1 MKAVF
6 ICLYPER
13 GMLLITKE
21 CWISQD
27 SIRLSASV
35 VERSALSRQCSG
47 PGIDKREIQAPLKL
61 IPKLLFSPKPSFSP
75 KNPSL
80 ESCFGSNVFH
90 MGLQIE
96 RKRKGNRE
104 ESESPS
110 PIPFMGEAPDYTLRL
125 LHLRVLLLML
135 SQLSSLGW
143 RSPQAAHCLSL
154 GVSAT
159 GSGISQVSQQH
170 PALLL
175 I

>member
-1 MKAVF
+1 
-6 ICLYPER
+6 
-13 GMLLITKE
+13 MLLITKE

-90 MGLQIE
+90 MGLEIE
-96 RKRKGNRE
+96 RKRKGNREGNRE

-125 LHLRVLLLML
+125 LHLCVLLLML
-135 SQLSSLGW
+135 SQLPSLGW
-143 RSPQAAHCLSL
+143 RSPQAARCLSL

-170 PALLL
+170 SALLL